1 MGMSHAYGTPDKAES
16 MRTLERAL
24 ALGINFWDTADLY
37 GAGHNEELLSEA
49 LATCRDQVFLCSKF
63 GNVYDRSMTSHQD
76 LVQAEKPWIV
86 DGTPAYVRKCCERSL
101 ERLKVDAI
109 DLYYQHRVDPRVPIE
124 DTVGEM
130 LKLRDEGKIKNL
142 GLSEAS
148 AETIKRAVK
157 VAPIAAVQSEYS
169 PWTRDFEA
177 DVIPLCEELGI
188 VFVPYSPLG
197 RGFLTGAIST
207 RDDLEDSDWR
217 KASPRF
223 QPDAF
228 EKNYKLAETVKIVA
242 ARVNATPAQV
252 ALAWVLAKVPTSIP
266 IPGTKRVK
274 YLEDNAGAVNVTLS
288 NEDIQELESIQA
300 VGERYAPMGME
311 YVNG

>member
-1 MGMSHAYGTPDKAES
+1 MGMSHAYGTPDNAES
-16 MRTLERAL
+16 LRTLERAL
-24 ALGINFWDTADLY
+24 ELGINFWDTADLY
-37 GAGHNEELLSEA
+37 GAGHNENLLSEA
-49 LATCRDQVFLCSKF
+49 LKSCRDQVFLCSKF
-63 GNVYDRSMTSHQD
+63 GNVYDRTMTSHQD

-86 DGTPAYVRKCCERSL
+86 DGTPEYVRKCCERSL
-101 ERLKVDAI
+101 ERLGVETI

-130 LKLRDEGKIKNL
+130 LKLRDEGKIKHL

-169 PWTRDFEA
+169 LWTRDYEA

-207 RDDLEDSDWR
+207 RDDLDDSDWR

-223 QPDAF
+223 QPGSF
-228 EKNYKLAETVKIVA
+228 EKNYQLAETVKIVA

-252 ALAWVLAKVPTSIP
+252 ALAWVLSKIPTAIP

-274 YLEDNAGAVNVTLS
+274 YLEDNAGAVNVNLS
-288 NEDIQELESIQA
+288 PEDFAELDGLQA
-300 VGERYAPMGME
+300 EGERYAPMGME